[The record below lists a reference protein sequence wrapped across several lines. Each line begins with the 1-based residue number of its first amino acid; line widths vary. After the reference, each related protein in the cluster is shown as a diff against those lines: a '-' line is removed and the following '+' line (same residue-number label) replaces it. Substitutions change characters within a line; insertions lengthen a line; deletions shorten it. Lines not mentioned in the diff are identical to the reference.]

1 MPLRSTTLKGSAAL
15 QACLV
20 NDRAHVTQ
28 GAVGAHVGLIQKCLL
43 VLEPSVISADEI
55 RSRTYG
61 RTTAASVLAYKKP
74 RDIVN
79 RSYQSQ
85 ADNIVGKMTIARLD
99 EDIAKVEQARTLF
112 ARCPQGGGVGPL
124 AVRSFAAGSV
134 GGGPGAPPA
143 QFRRALFIHLQRT
156 EIFTTG
162 VELFALELLARARA
176 ILRPLGMTVVEQ
188 NSLGGPAVPW
198 PDVLIHTQFPADRF
212 AVRKAAINMTAGDP
226 AILRVIFGPFDPID
240 AITGITDGGQVPN
253 VIENVPKFVLI
264 NTTRRNPD
272 HGTLLHEMIHA
283 SFLGVSP
290 DHDRDARSLYSIEQN
305 RDRLSLDHTTQL
317 AGAFFARPR

>member
-134 GGGPGAPPA
+134 GVAP
-143 QFRRALFIHLQRT
+143 
-156 EIFTTG
+156 
-162 VELFALELLARARA
+162 ELLRPSFAGLSSFTCSAPRSSPRASSSSRSNCSRG
-176 ILRPLGMTVVEQ
+176 L
-188 NSLGGPAVPW
+188 
-198 PDVLIHTQFPADRF
+198 
-212 AVRKAAINMTAGDP
+212 
-226 AILRVIFGPFDPID
+226 
-240 AITGITDGGQVPN
+240 
-253 VIENVPKFVLI
+253 
-264 NTTRRNPD
+264 
-272 HGTLLHEMIHA
+272 
-283 SFLGVSP
+283 
-290 DHDRDARSLYSIEQN
+290 ARSC
-305 RDRLSLDHTTQL
+305 
-317 AGAFFARPR
+317 ARSE